1 MPADVQLVEVTPDHL
16 PVLFEQQ
23 LDREASRMAAF
34 PPRDRAAFMAHWTK
48 ILADP
53 TLLKRTILAD
63 GKVAGHVGAFAAG
76 GEMLVGYWLGKEFW
90 GQGIATRALAAFLPL
105 VPARPL
111 LAHVAKHNVGSI
123 RVLEKCGFTVARE
136 ECVTGAG
143 EEIAELVMTLDAAA
157 PAPARSTNEH

>member
-1 MPADVQLVEVTPDHL
+1 MPGDVLLVEVTPDHL

-23 LDREASRMAAF
+23 LDGEASRMAAF
-34 PPRDRAAFMAHWTK
+34 PSRDRAAFMAHWAK

-53 TLLKRTILAD
+53 TGTKRAILVD
-63 GKVAGHVGAFAAG
+63 GRVAGYIVAFAADS
-76 GEMLVGYWLGKEFW
+76 ETLVGYWLGKEFW

-136 ECVTGAG
+136 ERVTADG
-143 EEIAELVMTLDAAA
+143 EEIAELVMVLEADAPPTAEA
-157 PAPARSTNEH
+157 